1 MTPPSFRY
9 EQALYKK
16 GCRLV
21 AGVDEAGRG
30 PLAGPIVSAAVILTS
45 RVEGLDDSKLL
56 SPAERGKIFK
66 IIAKEALAIGI
77 GVISHKVIDRLNIH
91 RATLLAMRQAVLN
104 LEYYPDYLLIDGKF
118 KLDLDFPQTTI
129 IAGDKRCY
137 SIAAASVVAKV
148 TRDRMMLRYHKKFPQ
163 YQFDRHKG
171 YGTELHLACL
181 EKHGP
186 SPIHR
191 VSFAPVAALVS

>member
-30 PLAGPIVSAAVILTS
+30 PLAGPLVAAAVILTS

-56 SPAERGKIFK
+56 SSSEREKIFK

-77 GVISHKVIDRLNIH
+77 GVVSHKVIDRINIH
-91 RATLLAMRQAVLN
+91 CATLLAMKQAVLN
-104 LEYYPDYLLIDGKF
+104 LVYYPDYLLVDGKF
-118 KLDLDFPQTTI
+118 KIDVDFPQTAI

-171 YGTELHLACL
+171 YGTKFHFEMIK
-181 EKHGP
+181 KHGP
-186 SPIHR
+186 CEIHR
-191 VSFAPVAALVS
+191 KSFRLFQKSL

>member
-30 PLAGPIVSAAVILTS
+30 PLAGPLVAAAVILTS

-56 SPAERGKIFK
+56 SSSEREKIFK

-77 GVISHKVIDRLNIH
+77 GVVSHKVIDRINIH
-91 RATLLAMRQAVLN
+91 CATLLAMKQAVLN
-104 LEYYPDYLLIDGKF
+104 LVYYPDYLLVDGKF
-118 KLDLDFPQTTI
+118 KIDVDFPQTAI

-171 YGTELHLACL
+171 YGTQLHLECL

-191 VSFAPVAALVS
+191 VSFAPVKELI